1 MKIRIVVINF
11 FLIIILFFSLFE
23 SKADD
28 KLNHI
33 QILLNKKNYLIL
45 NSLISENKKNKVILP
60 NYKKKLTAKVMIDDK
75 IYPARIWLDGLSEE
89 HYDSRNITNNSFEIR
104 IKQKNYILNTRKFR
118 VLSKKAFLYDFL
130 TKDFLWR
137 TSKNHCKA
145 INVFFWISL

>member
-60 NYKKKLTAKVMIDDK
+60 NYKKKINSK
-75 IYPARIWLDGLSEE
+75 S
-89 HYDSRNITNNSFEIR
+89 YD
-104 IKQKNYILNTRKFR
+104 
-118 VLSKKAFLYDFL
+118 
-130 TKDFLWR
+130 
-137 TSKNHCKA
+137 
-145 INVFFWISL
+145 